1 MAQIK
6 LTVVSDTKNA
16 ETSIKNLK
24 TEIAALAKEYEK
36 VSAFSKKAN
45 PVNDIGAVAKSTAAN
60 IETLRKSYSNL
71 ITQLKTLKGQYDN
84 GIFDKVSASVEQ
96 NQKQIVNLSKAYQQ
110 NGKLTEQQQAVAR
123 QLSND
128 YKKLSADIA
137 QLKAENDKL
146 RVSDPFST
154 NISDNVSRLQ
164 KRYQAL
170 LGTIQ
175 SISKYYPKGTFDSL
189 TQSIQADVAQLNSLD
204 KTAASS
210 LPTLNKLNS
219 SILQQEA
226 AFAQARNSATNYHGT
241 LRDLVSGFLKFQ
253 VAAMLVMKPLQL
265 IQSAISS
272 INETLVETEKVV
284 VSLQRVL
291 DETVASGEISS
302 ELYAIAE
309 NLGQTFD
316 NVQEIAQNFA
326 KAGLSWQDTLK
337 ATEAAVLALNVAELT
352 AEESSEGLIAVMQQ
366 FNYEASELTYVIDVL
381 NKAADKSAVDTADLL
396 VALQKT
402 GSYASAANLSLEETV
417 GLISALSEAT
427 AASGQNI
434 GNALK
439 SLFAYSSKASSLEVF
454 ASLSDEMKDIV
465 DMYQIGNASILDV
478 WEELADTM
486 TNLSDA
492 QADLLEQW
500 SSESGLETELGAE
513 LGDVYEQ
520 MSGVWDTAGVY
531 RKNYFIALLNNFDE
545 VKEVMGEISDASG
558 YTAEEQA
565 KYMDTYEAKLNAL
578 QAQWQEL
585 ANDEQGWLSF
595 KKGLLDIA
603 SGLLTVI
610 EYTGGLRTIVLAVG
624 TALTFAFGEKV
635 INSIVSFGK
644 NIKSLITTF
653 KSAQSAAVSFSSA
666 LTSIIGIAGIVGTVF
681 SAVVGNITQAID
693 EANKKAEE
701 ARQTAINAWGSIAD
715 SAKELSDLYQQYLEL
730 SQITDKT
737 AEQQDEWATIQEN
750 IVGLLGEQAI
760 QLGGLTEGTEAYR
773 QKLIELTQ
781 TELEY
786 YAMRAQAA
794 SNAYEEEF
802 NALSFDTDFGNQVL
816 GHIYKIDRRSGL
828 MFEKGDYDL
837 YEALLAAGYDI
848 GLRAEHDG
856 ANPYGDMYFDA
867 KLDDLSVYEQADKL
881 FKMAEYLFNNGGGD
895 SDLYDAIFSAYE
907 ERLEAIN
914 KRISTEASEAVYGY
928 IAKNGFVDTQIE
940 FDEIV
945 NRIMEA
951 TGASEEWR
959 DEIEGLVSDY
969 SGFNE
974 KVEETNDDLDD
985 QIKKISTLEDES
997 IDKLIDDLQ
1006 EIRDLEDEAAEL
1018 EEKRLDVA
1026 EAREAVAEAEA
1037 EAAEKLAEAQQELAD
1052 AQENLNEER
1061 LNLLEK
1067 QKEATEALVEAQEKL
1082 SEATENINSERL
1094 SLLEEQKNLQE
1105 ELADQQ
1111 EAAEERRLD
1120 LLEKQQ
1126 AVLEAQK
1133 ALEEARNNRSVWRYN
1148 DATGQWD
1155 WVTDESAVKDAE
1167 EELASAEEA
1176 EKEAQEAYDEALQ
1189 SVEDAK
1195 AELEDIN
1202 LTIQDA
1208 EKAIEEAIAKG
1219 YDIPKEIWEEEKNI
1233 ATGVRDAI
1241 QNFIE
1246 AQQNVSDAEDEVANY
1261 EEAIAQAEQ
1270 AIKEAIEQGLD
1281 ISAEIT
1287 ESNETLAQGVID
1299 AITAVKDAQQA
1310 IKDQEKENEETIASA
1325 QENLQEAID
1334 AFNEYIEDQAWDDV
1348 ISELESGNATNDSIK
1363 EILDNWKAT
1372 SETQAE
1378 ADTEW
1383 YQKIIDAIKDSV
1395 DVDITLSED
1404 TVEDSNSYI
1413 NKANELNTAFQQ
1425 YSATWGSPNLIANR
1439 KVEQLVSAVTNSANS
1454 PEETEQAYRALLDYL
1469 NENYS
1474 DWDKLANYTYDSG
1487 GIASGA
1493 GYLAKATAEPETVN
1507 DPELTAKILS
1517 PVSNAQFDRYVRDMG
1532 ILFEAAREYAISKPV
1547 MQSAVGNSTTTNNN
1561 SNNSYS
1567 INGVKIGSDMLNRPF
1582 GEVLQMMTMVPFK
1595 S

>member
-1 MAQIK
+1 MAQIILNVKTNTTQATADLKK
-6 LTVVSDTKNA
+6 LETQVS
-16 ETSIKNLK
+16 NLSK
-24 TEIAALAKEYEK
+24 SLSNVSTPKSGSELAKPLENTGNAAK
-36 VSAFSKKAN
+36 TSAQ
-45 PVNDIGAVAKSTAAN
+45 N
-60 IETLRKSYSNL
+60 IETLRRSVANL
-71 ITQLKTLKGQYDN
+71 LSQIKTLEKQFAGGLFTNTRNNVRDLLTA
-84 GIFDKVSASVEQ
+84 V
-96 NQKQIVNLSKAYQQ
+96 NQLSKSFR
-110 NGKLTEQQQAVAR
+110 NGTKSEQDYAQVTAE
-123 QLSND
+123 LSKE
-128 YKKLSADIA
+128 YKKLAADTA
-137 QLKAENDKL
+137 QLRAENEKL
-146 RVSDPFST
+146 ATSDPFSPKQGDS
-154 NISDNVSRLQ
+154 IFRLQ
-164 KRYQAL
+164 KQYASL
-170 LGTIQ
+170 VN
-175 SISKYYPKGTFDSL
+175 SIKSAEQYYPKGTFDEIKTSAQGAVTGL
-189 TQSIQADVAQLNSLD
+189 QALGREYTTTGTLSE
-204 KTAASS
+204 ASQ
-210 LPTLNKLNS
+210 TKLNNFS
-219 SILQQEA
+219 KSLYQQQA
-226 AFAQARNSATNYHGT
+226 AFETTKNSATNYHGS
-241 LRDLVSGFLKFQ
+241 LLEVVKGFAKFQ

-302 ELYAIAE
+302 ELYAIAQ

-513 LGDVYEQ
+513 LGDVYDQ
-520 MSGVWDTAGVY
+520 LTGVYDTAGVY

-578 QAQWQEL
+578 QAQWQEF
-585 ANDEQGWLSF
+585 ANSEQGLLGF
-595 KKGLLDIA
+595 KKGLIDIA
-603 SGLLTVI
+603 SWLLNI
-610 EYTGGLRTIVLAVG
+610 FDSIGGIRTLLIAIGGVLATILAPKIASFITSLPAKISQFATSLTILNLKLKTTGITVKSLGSALQGIFGVIGVVATVVSTVVG
-624 TALTFAFGEKV
+624 A
-635 INSIVSFGK
+635 INSA
-644 NIKSLITTF
+644 NE
-653 KSAQSAAVSFSSA
+653 AAK
-666 LTSIIGIAGIVGTVF
+666 
-681 SAVVGNITQAID
+681 QA
-693 EANKKAEE
+693 AAE
-701 ARQTAINAWGSIAD
+701 ARQEAIAAWDEVEEEASR
-715 SAKELSDLYQQYLEL
+715 LNDLYNDFNAL
-730 SQITDKT
+730 SRVQSLT
-737 AEQQDEWATIQEN
+737 AEEDDEYKKVQED
-750 IVGLLGEQAI
+750 IIDLLGERASA
-760 QLGGLTEGTEAYR
+760 LNNLTEGTEEYR
-773 QKLIELTQ
+773 QKIEELTQ
-781 TELEY
+781 SQLRLYAATAKAAANAAEETFENTEFSNNFFHITDKQLASAAQKADFNIKEIENPRANGAKVLDLEGNTFE
-786 YAMRAQAA
+786 QAA
-794 SNAYEEEF
+794 Q
-802 NALSFDTDFGNQVL
+802 L
-816 GHIYKIDRRSGL
+816 
-828 MFEKGDYDL
+828 EKFMLWLREVGYDETDL
-837 YEALLAAGYDI
+837 YNRIVA
-848 GLRAEHDG
+848 
-856 ANPYGDMYFDA
+856 
-867 KLDDLSVYEQADKL
+867 
-881 FKMAEYLFNNGGGD
+881 
-895 SDLYDAIFSAYE
+895 AYE
-907 ERLEAIN
+907 ERVTAIN
-914 KRISTEASEAVYGY
+914 TLFDTVPASEYYDYV
-928 IAKNGFVDTQIE
+928 IENGFVDTQAE

-945 NRIMEA
+945 NQIMESVGA
-951 TGASEEWR
+951 TEDWR

-1167 EELASAEEA
+1167 EELTSAEEA

-1325 QENLQEAID
+1325 QENLQDAID
-1334 AFNEYIEDQAWDDV
+1334 AFNKYIEDQAWDGV
-1348 ISELESGNATNDSIK
+1348 ISELQGGNATNDSIK
-1363 EILDNWKAT
+1363 EVLDKWKTTAEEQGLTDT
-1372 SETQAE
+1372 S
-1378 ADTEW
+1378 W
-1383 YQKIIDAIKDSV
+1383 YQKIVEAIYDSV
-1395 DVDITLSED
+1395 GVNVTESEESSESSNAETSTTVKPPQSGGNIITSNAGNHSGAADLNYRPSNQIHQTTMFD
-1404 TVEDSNSYI
+1404 GGGVANGLGYLTKGVEDP
-1413 NKANELNTAFQQ
+1413 E
-1425 YSATWGSPNLIANR
+1425 
-1439 KVEQLVSAVTNSANS
+1439 AVNN
-1454 PEETEQAYRALLDYL
+1454 
-1469 NENYS
+1469 
-1474 DWDKLANYTYDSG
+1474 
-1487 GIASGA
+1487 
-1493 GYLAKATAEPETVN
+1493 
-1507 DPELTAKILS
+1507 PELTAKILA
-1517 PVSNAQFDRYVRDMG
+1517 PTSNAQFDRYVRDMG
-1532 ILFEAAREYAISKPV
+1532 ILFETAREYAISKPV
-1547 MQSAVGNSTTTNNN
+1547 IQSAVGNSTTTNNN